1 MIKSL
6 FVMTLS
12 SVLPVHALNPPP
24 PVEAPPKIVK
34 TWKCPDCSPEEKFVL
49 AQLQKHTMI
58 SDRNAL
64 ATILGNIKQESNFTP
79 NICEGGARVEYQ
91 DCHVGGYGLIQWTSE
106 SRYVGLGIFSARYG
120 LNPSTFDAQLRYMS
134 NEYQFQRALLDW
146 QIPGRTYEE
155 YHAAAY
161 RWLGWGVEGP
171 RKTYTYN
178 YLDRLSKVSDE
189 KVQSTSSDQKRLG
202 YLEKI
207 LGVIGIKV

>member
-1 MIKSL
+1 MIEWICATCTFNESRAL
-6 FVMTLS
+6 QYLQERQGIRDPLALSVVM
-12 SVLPVHALNPPP
+12 A
-24 PVEAPPKIVK
+24 
-34 TWKCPDCSPEEKFVL
+34 
-49 AQLQKHTMI
+49 
-58 SDRNAL
+58 
-64 ATILGNIKQESNFTP
+64 NIKQESNFIP

-91 DCHVGGYGLIQWTSE
+91 DCHVGGYGLIQWTTE
-106 SRYVGLGIFSARYG
+106 SRYVGLGIFAARYG
-120 LNPSTFDAQLRYMS
+120 LNPSTFDTQLRYMS

-155 YHAAAY
+155 YHDAAY
-161 RWLGWGVEGP
+161 KWLGWGIEGP